1 MGVAGARFLVQIGG
15 GGVIR
20 GLYAAA
26 RAMAAEMTR
35 QDVLAFNLANVDTTG
50 FKRALVVSGV
60 EGETL
65 LARFQ
70 GTQLA
75 VPIGRLTV
83 GPIQEVVTD
92 FQQGPL
98 RETGRDLDI
107 ALVGEGFL
115 VVQTP
120 SGLAYTRDGR
130 LGLDAQRRLVTRDG
144 HLVLGLAGPLTV
156 PPGRLSIDA
165 GGNLVVNGTQVGRLQ
180 IVQFPDPS
188 GLVRAGGGLYLS
200 AGQEPQQAQG
210 VTVRQGFLE
219 GANVE
224 PVLEMAQ
231 MLAGLRA
238 YEASQKAVLTMDESI
253 DRLLQ
258 AARVNA

>member
-1 MGVAGARFLVQIGG
+1 
-15 GGVIR
+15 VIR

-26 RAMAAEMTR
+26 RAMASEITR
-35 QDVLAFNLANVDTTG
+35 QDALAFNLANVDTVG

-60 EGETL
+60 EGEAL

-70 GTQLA
+70 GAQPA
-75 VPIGRLTV
+75 VPIGRLAM
-83 GPIQEVVTD
+83 GPVQEVVTD

-98 RETGRDLDI
+98 QETGRDLDI
-107 ALVGEGFL
+107 ALVGQGFL

-144 HLVLGLAGPLTV
+144 HPVLGMGGPLVV
-156 PPGRLSIDA
+156 PPGRLGIDA
-165 GGNLVVNGTQVGRLQ
+165 GGNVVVNGTPVGRLQ
-180 IVQFPDPS
+180 VVQFPNPS
-188 GLVRAGGGLYLS
+188 GLVRAGGGLYLA

-224 PVLEMAQ
+224 PVVEMAQ

-238 YEASQKAVLTMDESI
+238 YEAGQKAILTMDESV

-258 AARVNA
+258 AARVSA

>member
-1 MGVAGARFLVQIGG
+1 MV
-15 GGVIR
+15 R

-26 RAMAAEMTR
+26 RAMAAEIAR
-35 QDVLAFNLANVDTTG
+35 QDALAFNLANVDTVG
-50 FKRALVVSGV
+50 FKRALVVSGL
-60 EGETL
+60 EGEVL

-70 GTQLA
+70 GDRPAT
-75 VPIGRLTV
+75 PIGRVAV
-83 GPIQEVVTD
+83 GPVQEVAVD

-107 ALVGEGFL
+107 ALVGQGFL
-115 VVQTP
+115 VVETP

-130 LGLDAQRRLVTRDG
+130 LGLDARRRLVTRDG
-144 HLVLGLAGPLTV
+144 YPVLGPGGPITV
-156 PPGRLSIDA
+156 PPGRVGIDA
-165 GGNLVVNGTQVGRLQ
+165 GGNVVVNGAPVGRLQ
-180 IVQFPDPS
+180 IVQFSNPS
-188 GLVRAGGGLYLS
+188 GLLRAGGGLYL
-200 AGQEPQQAQG
+200 AANQEPQQAQG

-224 PVLEMAQ
+224 PVVEMAQ

-238 YEASQKAVLTMDESI
+238 YEASQKAILTMDESV

-258 AARVNA
+258 AARVSA